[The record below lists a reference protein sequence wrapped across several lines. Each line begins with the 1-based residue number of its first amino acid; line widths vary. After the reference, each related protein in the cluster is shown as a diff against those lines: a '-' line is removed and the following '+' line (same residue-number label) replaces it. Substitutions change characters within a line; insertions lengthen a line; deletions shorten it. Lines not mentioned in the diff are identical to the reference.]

1 MEFHFSP
8 LKKRAKR
15 INQLIDDIIAHQ
27 NYEREKEQKYKDN
40 LVSLGSGF
48 RFLVFVQIAI
58 LVGAAAFSVIALR
71 KFFVKKHIY

>member
-1 MEFHFSP
+1 MEYHFSP
-8 LKKRAKR
+8 LKKRTKR

-27 NYEREKEQKYKDN
+27 NYEREKEQMYN
-40 LVSLGSGF
+40 SNIISLNSGF
-48 RFLVFVQIAI
+48 YLLVGLQVLI

>member
-1 MEFHFSP
+1 MEIHFSP
-8 LKKRAKR
+8 LKKRTKR

-27 NYEREKEQKYKDN
+27 NYEREKEQKYN
-40 LVSLGSGF
+40 SNIISLNTGFFTLVAI
-48 RFLVFVQIAI
+48 QIFI